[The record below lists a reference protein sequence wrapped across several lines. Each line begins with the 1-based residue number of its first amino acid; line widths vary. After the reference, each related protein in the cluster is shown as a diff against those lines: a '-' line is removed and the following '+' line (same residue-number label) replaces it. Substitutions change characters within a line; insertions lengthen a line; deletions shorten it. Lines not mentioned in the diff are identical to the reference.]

1 MVLGSMLGGG
11 HLEHVGNAQEGLLSV
26 SVLDDLEDGEVLQ
39 HAVHHVFFWKMLEF
53 EYKVDH
59 VFTHGTPLNFIQI
72 SSSFEPRT
80 FGLHFFHNLFSK
92 ATYFGGT
99 LNCHIFGTLIP
110 GITHHFRKTT
120 IKYFISSE
128 SVIKRF

>member
-1 MVLGSMLGGG
+1 MLSSVLRGGD
-11 HLEHVGNAQEGLLSV
+11 LEDIGDAKEGLLGV
-26 SVLDDLEDGEVLQ
+26 PVGDHLEDGEVLQ